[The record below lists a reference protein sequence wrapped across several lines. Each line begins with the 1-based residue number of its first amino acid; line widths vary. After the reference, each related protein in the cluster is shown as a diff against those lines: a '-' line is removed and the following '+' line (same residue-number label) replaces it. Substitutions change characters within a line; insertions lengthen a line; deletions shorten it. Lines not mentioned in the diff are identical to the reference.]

1 MHQRSRSAL
10 FLSLFAAACYGHADF
25 QEESALSRCA
35 LYDECGYLSS
45 LDGDVKTF
53 EDCLDLL
60 RSEAYA
66 CEEFDVQAAKA
77 CIDALEVLTCEE
89 YGGGGFPMACV
100 DACTLAE

>member
-1 MHQRSRSAL
+1 MRRSLPLAL
-10 FLSLFAAACYGHADF
+10 ILGLLAVACYSSADF

-35 LYDECGYLSS
+35 LYDECGYLSA
-45 LDGDVKTF
+45 LDGVETF
-53 EDCLDLL
+53 EDCLELL
-60 RSEAYA
+60 RSDAYA
-66 CEEFDVQAAKA
+66 CEEFDAQAAKA